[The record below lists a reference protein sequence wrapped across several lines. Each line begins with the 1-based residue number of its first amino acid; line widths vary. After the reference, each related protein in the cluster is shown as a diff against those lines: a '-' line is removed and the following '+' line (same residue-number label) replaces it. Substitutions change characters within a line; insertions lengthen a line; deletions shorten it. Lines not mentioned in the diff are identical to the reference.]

1 MTRRRENQAAPVT
14 QAPQARSNGRG
25 WSGGTEG
32 FPARQPFFPLSFNVT
47 PADVLVTTVDA
58 PETFPVRI
66 FYSPVPSNQG
76 HQLYFVFREFYLEF

>member
-1 MTRRRENQAAPVT
+1 
-14 QAPQARSNGRG
+14 
-25 WSGGTEG
+25 
-32 FPARQPFFPLSFNVT
+32 LSFNGT